1 MNNVCEPYVRRRAIR
16 HMEKGRVVIFAA
28 GTGNPFFTTDTAAA
42 LRAAEMM
49 CDAMLKATQVDG
61 VYSADPKKV
70 PNAIRYDSLSY
81 HQVLAEN
88 LQVMDA
94 AAISLSPRKPHPDP
108 GVFPGR
114 QGRLRQGSAR
124 RRPGNHYRRKITQKP
139 GLRVVSGLGR
149 VGSETWPKHI
159 SKDDMDRRMKGAVAT
174 LKSELSGLRTGRA
187 SAALLDPVKVEAYGN
202 MVPVNQVGSIATP
215 EARMIT
221 VQVWDK
227 GLAKAV
233 DKAIRDAG
241 LGLNPQMDGQLLRI
255 PLPELNQERR
265 KELSKLAAKYAE
277 AARVA
282 VRNVRRDGMD
292 LLKRLEKDHKIGQD
306 DHHTKGDELQKLTDA
321 NIKDIDAAL
330 HAKEQEIM
338 QV

>member
-1 MNNVCEPYVRRRAIR
+1 M
-16 HMEKGRVVIFAA
+16 
-28 GTGNPFFTTDTAAA
+28 
-42 LRAAEMM
+42 AE
-49 CDAMLKATQVDG
+49 A
-61 VYSADPKKV
+61 Y
-70 PNAIRYDSLSY
+70 
-81 HQVLAEN
+81 
-88 LQVMDA
+88 
-94 AAISLSPRKPHPDP
+94 
-108 GVFPGR
+108 
-114 QGRLRQGSAR
+114 
-124 RRPGNHYRRKITQKP
+124 
-139 GLRVVSGLGR
+139 
-149 VGSETWPKHI
+149 
-159 SKDDMDRRMKGAVAT
+159 SKDELSRRMDGAIAT
-174 LKSELSGLRTGRA
+174 LRSELAGLRTGRA
-187 SAALLDPVKVEAYGN
+187 SAALLDPVKVEAYGKS
-202 MVPVNQVGSIATP
+202 VPINQVGSIATP

-227 GLAKAV
+227 SLAKAV

-306 DHHTKGDELQKLTDA
+306 EQHTKGDELQKLTDDH
-321 NIKDIDAAL
+321 IKNIDASL

>member
-1 MNNVCEPYVRRRAIR
+1 M
-16 HMEKGRVVIFAA
+16 
-28 GTGNPFFTTDTAAA
+28 
-42 LRAAEMM
+42 AE
-49 CDAMLKATQVDG
+49 A
-61 VYSADPKKV
+61 
-70 PNAIRYDSLSY
+70 Y
-81 HQVLAEN
+81 H
-88 LQVMDA
+88 
-94 AAISLSPRKPHPDP
+94 
-108 GVFPGR
+108 
-114 QGRLRQGSAR
+114 
-124 RRPGNHYRRKITQKP
+124 
-139 GLRVVSGLGR
+139 
-149 VGSETWPKHI
+149 
-159 SKDDMDRRMKGAVAT
+159 KDELDRRMNGAVAT

-202 MVPVNQVGSIATP
+202 AVPINQVGSIATP
-215 EARMIT
+215 EPRMIT

-306 DHHTKGDELQKLTDA
+306 EQHTKGDELQKMTDA
-321 NIKDIDAAL
+321 HIKDIDSAL
-330 HAKEQEIM
+330 HSKEQEIM

>member
-1 MNNVCEPYVRRRAIR
+1 M
-16 HMEKGRVVIFAA
+16 
-28 GTGNPFFTTDTAAA
+28 
-42 LRAAEMM
+42 
-49 CDAMLKATQVDG
+49 
-61 VYSADPKKV
+61 AD
-70 PNAIRYDSLSY
+70 SY
-81 HQVLAEN
+81 N
-88 LQVMDA
+88 
-94 AAISLSPRKPHPDP
+94 
-108 GVFPGR
+108 
-114 QGRLRQGSAR
+114 
-124 RRPGNHYRRKITQKP
+124 
-139 GLRVVSGLGR
+139 
-149 VGSETWPKHI
+149 
-159 SKDDMDRRMKGAVAT
+159 KDELDRRMNGAVGT
-174 LKSELSGLRTGRA
+174 LKSELAGLRTGRA

-202 MVPVNQVGSIATP
+202 TVPINQVGTISTP

-255 PLPELNQERR
+255 PLPELNEERR

-292 LLKRLEKDHKIGQD
+292 LLKKLEKDGKIGQD
-306 DHHTKGDELQKLTDA
+306 DHHTRGDELQKLTDA
-321 NIKDIDAAL
+321 HIKDIDSAL
-330 HAKEQEIM
+330 HGKEQEIM

>member
-1 MNNVCEPYVRRRAIR
+1 MIPGAWSDG
-16 HMEKGRVVIFAA
+16 MA
-28 GTGNPFFTTDTAAA
+28 
-42 LRAAEMM
+42 
-49 CDAMLKATQVDG
+49 DA
-61 VYSADPKKV
+61 Y
-70 PNAIRYDSLSY
+70 N
-81 HQVLAEN
+81 
-88 LQVMDA
+88 
-94 AAISLSPRKPHPDP
+94 
-108 GVFPGR
+108 
-114 QGRLRQGSAR
+114 
-124 RRPGNHYRRKITQKP
+124 
-139 GLRVVSGLGR
+139 
-149 VGSETWPKHI
+149 
-159 SKDDMDRRMKGAVAT
+159 KDELDRRMNGAVAT
-174 LKSELSGLRTGRA
+174 FKSELAGLRTGRA

-202 MVPVNQVGSIATP
+202 VVPINQVGTISTP

-241 LGLNPQMDGQLLRI
+241 LGLNPQMDGQLLRV

-282 VRNVRRDGMD
+282 VRNVRRDGME
-292 LLKRLEKDHKIGQD
+292 LLKKLEKDHKISQD
-306 DHHTKGDELQKLTDA
+306 EHHSRGDVLQKMTDA
-321 NIKDIDAAL
+321 HVKDIDAAL

>member
-1 MNNVCEPYVRRRAIR
+1 MA
-16 HMEKGRVVIFAA
+16 
-28 GTGNPFFTTDTAAA
+28 
-42 LRAAEMM
+42 
-49 CDAMLKATQVDG
+49 DA
-61 VYSADPKKV
+61 Y
-70 PNAIRYDSLSY
+70 N
-81 HQVLAEN
+81 
-88 LQVMDA
+88 
-94 AAISLSPRKPHPDP
+94 
-108 GVFPGR
+108 
-114 QGRLRQGSAR
+114 
-124 RRPGNHYRRKITQKP
+124 
-139 GLRVVSGLGR
+139 
-149 VGSETWPKHI
+149 
-159 SKDDMDRRMKGAVAT
+159 KDELDRRMNGAVAT
-174 LKSELSGLRTGRA
+174 FKSELAGLRTGRA

-202 MVPVNQVGSIATP
+202 VVPINQVGTISTP

-241 LGLNPQMDGQLLRI
+241 LGLNPQMDGQLLRV

-282 VRNVRRDGMD
+282 VRNVRRDGME
-292 LLKRLEKDHKIGQD
+292 LLKKLEKDHKISQD
-306 DHHTKGDELQKLTDA
+306 EHHTRGDVLQKMTDA
-321 NIKDIDAAL
+321 HIKDIDTAL

>member
-1 MNNVCEPYVRRRAIR
+1 MGEA
-16 HMEKGRVVIFAA
+16 
-28 GTGNPFFTTDTAAA
+28 
-42 LRAAEMM
+42 
-49 CDAMLKATQVDG
+49 
-61 VYSADPKKV
+61 
-70 PNAIRYDSLSY
+70 Y
-81 HQVLAEN
+81 HKEEL
-88 LQVMDA
+88 
-94 AAISLSPRKPHPDP
+94 
-108 GVFPGR
+108 
-114 QGRLRQGSAR
+114 
-124 RRPGNHYRRKITQKP
+124 
-139 GLRVVSGLGR
+139 
-149 VGSETWPKHI
+149 
-159 SKDDMDRRMKGAVAT
+159 DRRMNGAVAT
-174 LKSELSGLRTGRA
+174 LKSELGGLRTGRA

-202 MVPVNQVGSIATP
+202 VVPINQVGTISTP

-255 PLPELNQERR
+255 PLPELNEERR
-265 KELSKLAAKYAE
+265 KELSKLAHKYAE

-306 DHHTKGDELQKLTDA
+306 EQHTKGEELQKLTDA
-321 NIKDIDAAL
+321 HIKDIDSAL

>member
-1 MNNVCEPYVRRRAIR
+1 MA
-16 HMEKGRVVIFAA
+16 
-28 GTGNPFFTTDTAAA
+28 
-42 LRAAEMM
+42 
-49 CDAMLKATQVDG
+49 DA
-61 VYSADPKKV
+61 Y
-70 PNAIRYDSLSY
+70 N
-81 HQVLAEN
+81 
-88 LQVMDA
+88 
-94 AAISLSPRKPHPDP
+94 
-108 GVFPGR
+108 
-114 QGRLRQGSAR
+114 
-124 RRPGNHYRRKITQKP
+124 
-139 GLRVVSGLGR
+139 
-149 VGSETWPKHI
+149 
-159 SKDDMDRRMKGAVAT
+159 KDELDRRMNGAVAT
-174 LKSELSGLRTGRA
+174 FKSELAGLRTGRA

-202 MVPVNQVGSIATP
+202 VVPINQVGTISTP

-241 LGLNPQMDGQLLRI
+241 LGLNPQMDGQLLRV

-282 VRNVRRDGMD
+282 VRNVRRDGMEM
-292 LLKRLEKDHKIGQD
+292 LKKLEKDHKISQD
-306 DHHTKGDELQKLTDA
+306 EHHTRGDVLQKMTDA
-321 NIKDIDAAL
+321 HIKDIDTAL